1 MGLIKPSL
9 LKVKVST
16 LEIVFG
22 GRLYNMT
29 FEMHFASDMKMLYS
43 LMDLKTATS
52 HFACPFCTI
61 PQRHRADEVILLP
74 EYVRTFS
81 SLRASSCPICDK
93 KCKAMEET
101 GTEQIQK
108 CPDVDHG
115 VKSKANLLLDLFD
128 EDHLWIDLLHLTLRL
143 TDRIE
148 MFFQETAVRNG
159 KLMVLEVQME
169 RQCGIKY
176 HHWVKNGEVKWPS
189 LPGDQ
194 KLIWLDRLQDLS
206 GFILSP
212 SVRIE
217 LANCMEQLRQVLAF
231 LRCHV
236 KHGKH
241 DLCPHDIKTLEQFS
255 VLTKN
260 MSEWQDPASKWT
272 NFIHRDILDRSF
284 WTEFDYTLLPCS

>member
-1 MGLIKPSL
+1 MMGLIKPSL

-93 KCKAMEET
+93 KCKAMDET

-148 MFFQETAVRNG
+148 MFFRDRRDKRKTDGVGGADG
-159 KLMVLEVQME
+159 KE
-169 RQCGIKY
+169 CGIKY

-189 LPGDQ
+189 LPGNQ
-194 KLIWLDRLQDLS
+194 KLIWLDRLQDFS
-206 GFILSP
+206 GFILPIARNSCGKSWP
-212 SVRIE
+212 S
-217 LANCMEQLRQVLAF
+217 
-231 LRCHV
+231 
-236 KHGKH
+236 
-241 DLCPHDIKTLEQFS
+241 
-255 VLTKN
+255 
-260 MSEWQDPASKWT
+260 
-272 NFIHRDILDRSF
+272 
-284 WTEFDYTLLPCS
+284 